1 MFFEKVGRKVFFYS
15 FIVVSAALL
24 TAGPILAQTVE
35 RGHLVGTIYSQDG
48 KTPMVGAIVRL
59 KNISSGAI
67 SAAEPTDTQGHFR
80 MENLSKGIYQFGI
93 TTAQGDFNSN
103 ELIGILANETTRI
116 SLALNP
122 YETGVQSAVQEVL
135 RDQASAEGE
144 SRIGRVVRYNPSTKE
159 AEVFIEKGVLQLDD
173 RIRVKGIETNFFQDV
188 AKLGAGGEAV
198 KQLFAGQN
206 GLLKIEKDADPGDGL
221 YVVCKKGVPPFFLT
235 PCGIASVI
243 AGSGLILAGVVEV
256 PEKTT
261 VSPFKK

>member
-1 MFFEKVGRKVFFYS
+1 MFKWKSGRVQFLVFLL
-15 FIVVSAALL
+15 VTLAVSL
-24 TAGPILAQTVE
+24 TAGPALAQTVE
-35 RGHLVGTIYSQDG
+35 RGHLVGTIFTQDG

-59 KNISSGAI
+59 KNITSGAI
-67 SAAEPTDTQGHFR
+67 SVALPTDTQGYFR

-103 ELIGILANETTRI
+103 ELVGILANETTRI

-135 RDQASAEGE
+135 RDQSVAEGE
-144 SRIGRVVRYNPSTKE
+144 SRIGRVIRYNASTKE
-159 AEVFIEKGVLQLDD
+159 AEVFIEKGVLQIDD
-173 RIRVKGIETNFFQDV
+173 RVRVKGIETNFFQDV
-188 AKLGAGGEAV
+188 DSLGAGGEIV
-198 KQLFAGQN
+198 KRLFAGQN
-206 GLLKIEKDADPGDGL
+206 GLMKMEKNTDTGDGI

-256 PEKTT
+256 TDKTP

>member
-1 MFFEKVGRKVFFYS
+1 MFFRKVGCRFSFFQVFLLVLIAF
-15 FIVVSAALL
+15 SAGSA
-24 TAGPILAQTVE
+24 LAQTAE
-35 RGHLVGTIYSQDG
+35 RGHLVGMIFTQDG
-48 KTPMVGAIVRL
+48 KTPMVGAVVRL

-67 SAAEPTDTQGHFR
+67 SAAEPTDGQGHFR

-122 YETGVQSAVQEVL
+122 YETSVQTAVQEVL
-135 RDQASAEGE
+135 RDQAVEGE
-144 SRIGRVVRYNPSTKE
+144 SRIGRVVRYNASTKE

-188 AKLGAGGEAV
+188 DNLGAAGQTV

-206 GLLKIEKDADPGDGL
+206 GLLKVEKDADPGDGL
-221 YVVCKKGVPPFFLT
+221 YVVCDKGVPPFFLT

-256 PEKTT
+256 TEKTP

>member
-1 MFFEKVGRKVFFYS
+1 MSGMNFKRCVFPIFL
-15 FIVVSAALL
+15 FLFL
-24 TAGPILAQTVE
+24 AGASLSLAQTAE
-35 RGHLVGTIYSQDG
+35 RGHLVGTIFTQDG
-48 KTPMVGAIVRL
+48 KTPMVGGVVRL

-67 SAAEPTDTQGHFR
+67 TVAAPTDAQGYFR

-93 TTAQGDFNSN
+93 STAQGDFNSN
-103 ELIGILANETTRI
+103 ELIGILANETTKI

-135 RDQASAEGE
+135 REQATGEGE
-144 SRIGRVVRYNPSTKE
+144 SRIGRVVRYNASTKD

-173 RIRVKGIETNFFQDV
+173 RVRVKGLETNFFQDV
-188 AKLGAGGEAV
+188 DALGAGGESV
-198 KQLFAGQN
+198 KRLFAGQN
-206 GLLKIEKDADPGDGL
+206 GLMKLEKNAASGDGI
-221 YVVCKKGVPPFFLT
+221 YIVCEKGLPPFFLT

-256 PEKTT
+256 TDKTP

>member
-1 MFFEKVGRKVFFYS
+1 MFFRKIGCRFLSFRVFFLILIA
-15 FIVVSAALL
+15 FSAGSA
-24 TAGPILAQTVE
+24 LAQTAE
-35 RGHLVGTIYSQDG
+35 RGHLVGTIFAQDG
-48 KTPMVGAIVRL
+48 KTPMVGAVVRL

-67 SAAEPTDTQGHFR
+67 SAAEPTDGQGHFR
-80 MENLSKGIYQFGI
+80 MENLTKGIYQFGI

-122 YETGVQSAVQEVL
+122 YETGVQTAVQEVL
-135 RDQASAEGE
+135 RDQAVEGE
-144 SRIGRVVRYNPSTKE
+144 SRIGRVVRYNASTKE

-188 AKLGAGGEAV
+188 DNLGAAGQTV

-206 GLLKIEKDADPGDGL
+206 GLLKVAKDADPGDGL
-221 YVVCKKGVPPFFLT
+221 YVVCGKGVPPFFLT

-256 PEKTT
+256 TEKTP